1 MSVPAR
7 LWTVGHSNRS
17 LEAFLALCRAHGLGC
32 IVDVRRT
39 PASRRWP
46 HFSRAPLERA
56 LVATSIQYVWL
67 PELGG
72 MRTPRPGSPHTAW
85 TEPAFAAYADHLE
98 SDEWRAGAERL
109 LARMGEGP
117 TAILC
122 AEVRYTECHR
132 QLIADAMHVRGVE
145 VVHVVDA
152 ETTIAHRLT
161 SFARVEAGRLCYDRG
176 QVGLGF

>member
-1 MSVPAR
+1 MSAPAR

-17 LEAFLALCRAHGLGC
+17 LEAFLALCRAHGLGG

-56 LVATSIQYVWL
+56 LLGSGLQYLWL

-98 SDEWRAGAERL
+98 SDEWKAGAERL
-109 LARMGEGP
+109 LARMAEGP

-122 AEVRYTECHR
+122 AEARYTECHR
-132 QLIADAMHVRGVE
+132 QLIADVMHVRGVE
-145 VVHVVDA
+145 VRHIVDDA
-152 ETTIAHRLT
+152 SAVPHTLT
-161 SFARVEAGRLCYDRG
+161 SFARVEGQRLIYDRG
-176 QVGLGF
+176 QVGMGF